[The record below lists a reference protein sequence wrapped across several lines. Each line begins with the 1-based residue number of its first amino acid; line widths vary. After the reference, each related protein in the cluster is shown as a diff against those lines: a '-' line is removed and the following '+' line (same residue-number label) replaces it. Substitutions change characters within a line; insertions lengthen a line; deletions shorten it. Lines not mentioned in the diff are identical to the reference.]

1 MKKLTCYD
9 CEMEFQAETSKEM
22 LNQMYVHYMADHN
35 EIITGVN
42 EEEKKAW
49 MEQFNKDWEASKII

>member
-1 MKKLTCYD
+1 
-9 CEMEFQAETSKEM
+9 MEFQAETSKEM